1 MKYLYS
7 AFFIMLTLTGASAL
21 YAQSAGEQG
30 DYLTY
35 SWKKVATQMPA
46 TWYASADA
54 EKVAATVLYCQLDAG
69 GWAKNKPYHHPMTA
83 EDSSSVRENRS
94 GIGATIDN
102 GATTTEMIFLA
113 NIYAATGE
121 GRYFTAFEKGIY
133 YLLSSQYPN
142 GGFPQFYPFRKG
154 NSVSYASHITYND
167 NAMVNVLR
175 LFRKIIDGDSLYARM
190 PLSGKVRERIRKAW
204 DKGVDCILQT
214 QIRVKGQLT
223 VWCAQHDEVSLLPAN
238 ARAYELASFSGQE
251 SIGIIQLLMDIP
263 QPSERIIHSVKGA
276 MQWMDEHKITGW
288 RLENKP
294 GADGKKNMIL
304 IPDPAAPVL
313 LARFYDLDTGKPF
326 FCDRDG
332 IKKNSLAEIGPERR
346 NGYSWYTTG
355 FESLQKQYTNW
366 KLRWNIK

>member
-1 MKYLYS
+1 MKYLLIS
-7 AFFIMLTLTGASAL
+7 FFIVLTWAAGSGL
-21 YAQSAGEQG
+21 YAQTAGKQD
-30 DYLTY
+30 DYLHF
-35 SWKKVATQMPA
+35 SWRKVATQMPA
-46 TWYASADA
+46 TWYASAEA
-54 EKVAATVLYCQLDAG
+54 AKVAATVLYCQLDAG

-83 EDSSSVRENRS
+83 ADSNFVRENRS

-113 NIYAATGE
+113 NMYAATGSE
-121 GRYFTAFEKGIY
+121 RYFNAFEKGIY
-133 YLLSSQYPN
+133 YLLSAQYAN

-175 LFRKIIDGDSLYARM
+175 LFRTIIEGDSLYVKM
-190 PLSGKVRERIRKAW
+190 PLTGKTRERIQKAW
-204 DKGVDCILQT
+204 DKGIDCILET
-214 QIRVKGQLT
+214 QIRVNRQLA

-263 QPSERIIHSVKGA
+263 QPSERIIQSVTAA
-276 MQWMDEHKITGW
+276 MQWLDEHKVTGW

-304 IPDPAAPVL
+304 IADPAAPVL

-346 NGYSWYTTG
+346 NGYSWYSTG

-366 KLRWNIK
+366 KLSWNIK